1 MTILPVTYFGP
12 VGWWNKLD
20 VSDSTVFDINE
31 NYIKQTYR
39 NRCRILSCNG
49 LLTLSI
55 PVKKV
60 DGNHTLLKNMRI
72 DNNQNWQI
80 RHYRA
85 VLSAYKASAFFDYYI
100 DDIIHI
106 WQKHYDFLA
115 DVCIDSYETICNIMD
130 KHYEATFSPSY
141 IIPDKTDID
150 LRKGEE
156 FDFGPF
162 DEYCQVFSD
171 RFSFF
176 PNLSIIDL
184 LFNNGT
190 SK

>member
-20 VSDSTVFDINE
+20 VSDTTVFDINE

-39 NRCRILSCNG
+39 NRWRILSCNG

-72 DNNQNWQI
+72 DNYQNWQI

-100 DDIIHI
+100 DPRNKSAHPDAGFKP
-106 WQKHYDFLA
+106 WTYGGVLGKRVLPCGTAYVPPEDCAWMVAEA
-115 DVCIDSYETICNIMD
+115 DAPVAHVD
-130 KHYEATFSPSY
+130 
-141 IIPDKTDID
+141 
-150 LRKGEE
+150 
-156 FDFGPF
+156 PF
-162 DEYCQVFSD
+162 
-171 RFSFF
+171 
-176 PNLSIIDL
+176 I
-184 LFNNGT
+184 GT
-190 SK
+190 AG